1 VSPQLRWAL
10 ILAVG
15 IAAAVSAG
23 WLCLHFWPN
32 WGGWLS
38 AAFSG
43 LLIAAVAIPLLDD
56 ARREMHQ

>member
-1 VSPQLRWAL
+1 MNPKLRAAL
-10 ILAVG
+10 IAVIG
-15 IAAAVSAG
+15 IAAALSAG
-23 WLCLHFWPN
+23 WLCLRLWPN

-38 AAFSG
+38 AALSG